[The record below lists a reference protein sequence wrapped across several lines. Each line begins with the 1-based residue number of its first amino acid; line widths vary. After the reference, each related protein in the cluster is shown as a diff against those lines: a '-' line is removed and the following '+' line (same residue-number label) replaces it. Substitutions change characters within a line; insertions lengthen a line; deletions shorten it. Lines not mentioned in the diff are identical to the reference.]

1 MTDDALSSASSD
13 VKTVSDTVIACAQPW
28 IFYINLFNLESLGN
42 ADVMRSNSVRSNDG
56 EEAAGDQ
63 VS

>member
-1 MTDDALSSASSD
+1 MFCWIWIHNTGRNRYR
-13 VKTVSDTVIACAQPW
+13 VSPAVGI
-28 IFYINLFNLESLGN
+28 YINLFNLESLGN